1 MPLPYLLKLLQ
12 SKVNMLPLQVY
23 TRSLSSSDLTLIALM
38 LHGTIDEINSWYDN
52 ASEQETVSVI
62 ALISTFMDNMLTR
75 EEQVIEQTLA
85 STTNYHL
92 AKVALESFY
101 Q

>member
-1 MPLPYLLKLLQ
+1 
-12 SKVNMLPLQVY
+12 MLPLQAY

-52 ASEQETVSVI
+52 ATDTETISVI

-75 EEQVIEQTLA
+75 DEQVIEQQLA
-85 STTNYHL
+85 ATNDYHL
-92 AKVALESFY
+92 AKVALESFC